1 MKAKLSLLAAALL
14 FGAMNIG
21 VASASVVLVTKLYE
35 NENDCAGLF
44 GQGFDNCT
52 VNGSPIVVKYDQTN
66 GGYNV
71 QVNTAFPT
79 ITGVEFTFSNV
90 APDGS
95 TGTWT
100 YTKNDTGD
108 PDIKYWV
115 AKGGNDFLLHWYVPA
130 TYTCDLTNDLQ
141 GCLNKAQVTTTGIWF
156 TPTNPNNGKRYGL
169 SHLSFYDTSS
179 NGKPPEEAPAPGV
192 LGLLGLGLLGLA
204 WARRR
209 V

>member
-1 MKAKLSLLAAALL
+1 MKAKLSLLSAALL
-14 FGAMNIG
+14 LGAVNIG
-21 VASASVVLVTKLYE
+21 VASASVLVTKLYN

-44 GQGFDNCT
+44 GQRFNDCK
-52 VNGSPIVVKYDQTN
+52 VNGSPIVVKFDRTDK
-66 GGYNV
+66 GYNF
-71 QVNTAFPT
+71 QVNTAFST
-79 ITGVEFTFSNV
+79 ITGDEFNFSNV
-90 APDGS
+90 ASDGS

-100 YTKNDTGD
+100 YTKDDPGD
-108 PDIKYWV
+108 PDIRYWV
-115 AKGGNDFLLHWYVPA
+115 AKGGNDFLLHWYVPDNFN
-130 TYTCDLTNDLQ
+130 CDLTNDLQ
-141 GCLNKAQVTTTGIWF
+141 GCLDKAEVTTTGTWS
-156 TPTNPNNGKRYGL
+156 TPINPNNGKPYGL